1 MHSKPLVGTVDFYER
16 HAFLCHNTPEN
27 WPAKVEAPDYDPL
40 PSKFA
45 NALRSRKNE
54 LSKKT
59 RLTIAEGHD
68 SPEKTNGEVLLFPDM
83 VKYKGLGESDV
94 ESFVEE
100 VLVKGEMWALGEPE
114 PLVGSHVFICGHGS
128 RDRKCGVCGPVLKDR
143 FTEEIANRGLEDQVS
158 VRFCSHIGGH
168 KYAGNVIVFRHGD
181 SGEVTGHWYGY
192 VSPEDVPEILE
203 KHIGLGH
210 VIDRLWRGQMGF
222 NEDQQKEIQQKRIA
236 DAGGVEG
243 PKPGGCGDCACGD
256 ANEQKQPK
264 DAKQNGVASQPTKSR
279 KLSAVLLPRIGS
291 RDLHQMCGD
300 EQEEEAPLRP
310 YEETKKSKF
319 KWPRWIDEWEV
330 QDTKAVLAVVGAGV
344 AVVVAYNLYRSAAQ
358 QQ

>member
-1 MHSKPLVGTVDFYER
+1 M
-16 HAFLCHNTPEN
+16 
-27 WPAKVEAPDYDPL
+27 
-40 PSKFA
+40 
-45 NALRSRKNE
+45 
-54 LSKKT
+54 
-59 RLTIAEGHD
+59 
-68 SPEKTNGEVLLFPDM
+68 
-83 VKYKGLGESDV
+83 GL
-94 ESFVEE
+94 
-100 VLVKGEMWALGEPE
+100 
-114 PLVGSHVFICGHGS
+114 
-128 RDRKCGVCGPVLKDR
+128 
-143 FTEEIANRGLEDQVS
+143 
-158 VRFCSHIGGH
+158 
-168 KYAGNVIVFRHGD
+168 
-181 SGEVTGHWYGY
+181 
-192 VSPEDVPEILE
+192 
-203 KHIGLGH
+203 
-210 VIDRLWRGQMGF
+210 

-236 DAGGVEG
+236 DAGGLEG
-243 PKPGGCGDCACGD
+243 PKPGECGDCACGD
-256 ANEQKQPK
+256 ASEQKQPK